1 MFDLMMHSTHFING
15 YMGPGGID
23 PMTHCTTSG
32 CFTTKP
38 CLTPL
43 TRNMQYCRNVN
54 HDAVFKV
61 NDKQAVTGIRLQYMM

>member
-1 MFDLMMHSTHFING
+1 MFDLMMHSTHFIDG
-15 YMGPGGID
+15 YMGPRGID

-32 CFTTKP
+32 CFTKN
-38 CLTPL
+38 TPL

-54 HDAVFKV
+54 HVAVFKV